1 MCCATATCC
10 ISGSMSDRAFRYI
23 PRVAIG
29 AIVGLVLAACA
40 NVPARFAAPEV
51 RAAEVRVVVFDF
63 PRVRLALDL
72 TVHNP
77 NDRAI
82 ALEALDVALH
92 VEGRSVARTSL
103 ASPVTLGAGTVTSVA
118 LDASGDLGEVLAG
131 VARSMGRDGKAL
143 HYEIAGTA
151 RLSDGTQFPFR
162 RGGVLAY
169 R

>member
-1 MCCATATCC
+1 MTWQA
-10 ISGSMSDRAFRYI
+10 R
-23 PRVAIG
+23 AIG
-29 AIVGLVLAACA
+29 AIVGIVLAACA
-40 NVPARFAAPEV
+40 SVPARLVAPQV
-51 RAAEVRVVVFDF
+51 RAAEVRVVVLDF

-92 VEGRSVARTSL
+92 VEGRPVARTSL
-103 ASPVTLGAGTVTSVA
+103 ASPVTLAAGTATSVA
-118 LDASGDLGEVLAG
+118 LDASGHLGEVLAG
-131 VARSMGRDGKAL
+131 VARSMDRGGKAL

-151 RLSDGTQFPFR
+151 RLSDGSQFPFR

>member
-1 MCCATATCC
+1 
-10 ISGSMSDRAFRYI
+10 MSDLTRPRALRSTI
-23 PRVAIG
+23 VAL
-29 AIVGLVLAACA
+29 VSTVLAACA
-40 NVPARFAAPEV
+40 NVPARLVAPEV
-51 RAAEVRVVVFDF
+51 RAADVRVVVLDF

-82 ALEALDVALH
+82 ALEALDVVLH
-92 VEGRSVARTSL
+92 VEGRPVARTAL
-103 ASPVTLGAGTVTSVA
+103 ASPVTLRARTATPVA
-118 LDASGDLGEVLAG
+118 LDASGHLGEVLAG
-131 VARSMGRDGKAL
+131 VARSMDRDGKAL

-151 RLSDGTQFPFR
+151 RLSDGSQFPFR